1 MAALS
6 VHLYTASG
14 AVWAALTALAISRSD
29 YRMAFIW
36 MLAALVVDSTDG
48 TLARRFRVK
57 VMWPSI
63 DGRKLDDIVDYLNYT
78 FLPLILIA
86 HAGWVEEPRVLWI
99 GLAAVA
105 SLFGFANVGAK
116 EEDEGFFLGFP
127 SYWNV
132 FALYLFLLSPDPVT
146 ATAWTLFLTALTIA
160 PLRFLYPSHSSR
172 WNRFFTWGGLIWTAM
187 AAWILLEQ
195 PESHPVLVW
204 ISALYPAA
212 YCLLSFV
219 EDFRTRRAG

>member
-1 MAALS
+1 LA

-14 AVWAALTALAISRSD
+14 AVWAALTALAIFRGD
-29 YRMAFIW
+29 YRMAFLW
-36 MLAALVVDSTDG
+36 MLTALVVDSTDG
-48 TLARRFRVK
+48 SLARRFRVK
-57 VMWPSI
+57 ERWPGI

-78 FLPLILIA
+78 FLPLILIV
-86 HAGWVEEPRVLWI
+86 HAEWVLEPRLLWI

-116 EEDEGFFLGFP
+116 EEDAGFFLGFP

-132 FALYLFLLSPDPVT
+132 FALYLFLLSPDPMT
-146 ATAWTLFLTALTIA
+146 ATAWALFLTVLTIV

-172 WNRFFTWGGLIWTAM
+172 WNRFFTWGGLIWTVLV
-187 AAWILLEQ
+187 AWILLEL
-195 PESHPVLVW
+195 PESHPEVAW
-204 ISALYPAA
+204 ISVTYPAA

-219 EDFRTRRAG
+219 EDIRARRAG